1 MKLSHDE
8 VAVLVST
15 IGPSVWHYYDICKH
29 DLNSM
34 NAHRY
39 EVLAKLQARLEEYHD
54 TTLHLESEAE

>member
-15 IGPSVWHYYDICKH
+15 IGPSVWHYYDAVQN

-39 EVLAKLQARLEEYHD
+39 EVLLKLQARLEEYHD
-54 TTLHLESEAE
+54 TTMQLESEAD